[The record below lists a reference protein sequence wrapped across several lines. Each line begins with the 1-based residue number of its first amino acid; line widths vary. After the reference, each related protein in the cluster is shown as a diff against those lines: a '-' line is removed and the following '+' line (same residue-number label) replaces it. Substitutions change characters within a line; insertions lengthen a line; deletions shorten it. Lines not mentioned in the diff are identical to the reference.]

1 MVHSETKQP
10 LAQLTMTFYINSH
23 LVHGM
28 TPYTD
33 FQEYNLHAMMQQ
45 KFWGVIQIMHVHSS
59 LRTKPLAWPHFLLTK
74 LHSPPNGDFCPRI
87 WASLLFL
94 WLDLRSLDYESTK
107 IGPNFRKQT
116 TSKNEVITKW
126 FYYKLFY

>member
-45 KFWGVIQIMHVHSS
+45 KFWGVIQIMHDHSS
-59 LRTKPLAWPHFLLTK
+59 LWKKPYWQNISFPLAG
-74 LHSPPNGDFCPRI
+74 LHTPPRPSEI
-87 WASLLFL
+87 S
-94 WLDLRSLDYESTK
+94 E
-107 IGPNFRKQT
+107 
-116 TSKNEVITKW
+116 KN
-126 FYYKLFY
+126 